1 MSLLHALS
9 LVRAARRVGDGGLPA
24 RLLLLLL
31 AWAAADFVV
40 KLVPLAGDVLTAIV
54 KPNTRNLMHVE
65 AFLRARGE
73 RRLREAARV
82 AGVSVGVPGAG
93 ARPDEPLLVVTAQP
107 PAQRGMSATATTA
120 TGVAA
125 GPSYGTVPAAA
136 GAGSAQ
142 AVGGR
147 KESRHLLPFWRRR
160 EDSDSSDEEEDIER
174 RG

>member
-40 KLVPLAGDVLTAIV
+40 KLVPLVGDVLTAIV

-73 RRLREAARV
+73 RRLREAGRI
-82 AGVSVGVPGAG
+82 AGVGVPGAG
-93 ARPDEPLLVVTAQP
+93 VRADEPLLVTAQP
-107 PAQRGMSATATTA
+107 PAQRGMSTTATTA

-160 EDSDSSDEEEDIER
+160 EDSDSSDDEEDVGR
-174 RG
+174 RR